1 MQRRIA
7 TGLIG
12 AALMAAAIIW
22 DSPYHTAR
30 ASGGQHQEFKLKD
43 FTLESG
49 ITLPLARLVYVTYGT
64 LNASKSNVVL
74 LPSWYGGDHHGYDF
88 LIGPGKALDPS
99 HYFIIATDQFSN
111 GLSSSPS
118 NTDPPFAGA
127 DFPRIA
133 IRDNVAATHRL
144 VTELFGVDRLAA
156 IVGFSM
162 GAQQALQWAVSHP
175 DMMEAVVAY
184 CGNAKEY
191 PFGIAR
197 LEGAKAAITTD
208 AMWNNGHYDTP
219 PELGLKALAR
229 HWAAWG
235 SSQAWWRLELFR
247 RSGAESVDAWI
258 EESEQY
264 WLTKDAND
272 LLAQATTWQTH
283 NVGDTGEFSGDL
295 ESALRSIEARVLM
308 MPSETDLYF
317 PPEDAIYESQFISD
331 VELVQIPS
339 VWGHSAG
346 LGSNPDDVT
355 FLNNTIRRFLAEP

>member
-1 MQRRIA
+1 MGTSTRVWR
-7 TGLIG
+7 LIWMG
-12 AALMAAAIIW
+12 AVAWSSYQVAGAV
-22 DSPYHTAR
+22 D
-30 ASGGQHQEFKLKD
+30 GEHQEFALGD
-43 FTLESG
+43 FALETG
-49 ITLPLARLVYVTYGT
+49 VTLPQARLVYVTYGT
-64 LNASKSNVVL
+64 LNASKSNAVL
-74 LPSWYGGDHHGYDF
+74 LPSWYSGDHHGYDF

-99 HYFIIATDQFSN
+99 RYFIIATDQFSN

-118 NTDPPFAGA
+118 NTAPPFAGP
-127 DFPRIA
+127 DFPQIA

-144 VTELFGVDRLAA
+144 VTELFGIERLAA

-175 DMMEAVVAY
+175 DMMGAVVAY

-197 LEGAKAAITTD
+197 LEGAKAAITAD
-208 AMWNNGHYDTP
+208 AGWNNGYYETP
-219 PELGLKALAR
+219 PEVGLKALAR

-235 SSQAWWRLELFR
+235 SSQEWWRQELFR
-247 RSGAESVDAWI
+247 RSGAESVEAWI
-258 EESEQY
+258 ANSEQN
-264 WLTKDAND
+264 WLSGDAND

-295 ESALRSIEARVLM
+295 EAALRSIKARVLM
-308 MPSETDLYF
+308 MPAETDLYF

-331 VELVQIPS
+331 VELLQIPT

-346 LGSNPDDVT
+346 LGINPEDVT
-355 FLNNTIRRFLAEP
+355 FLNDAIRRFVVGP

>member
-1 MQRRIA
+1 MQGKIRVYC
-7 TGLIG
+7 LIFVVG
-12 AALMAAAIIW
+12 AVGYSSHQAAC
-22 DSPYHTAR
+22 
-30 ASGGQHQEFKLKD
+30 ASGGEHREFELGD
-43 FTLESG
+43 FALETG
-49 ITLPLARLVYVTYGT
+49 ITLPQARLIYVTHGT
-64 LNASKSNVVL
+64 LDASKSNAVL

-99 HYFIIATDQFSN
+99 RYFIIATDQFSD

-118 NTDPPFAGA
+118 NTAPPFAGP
-127 DFPRIA
+127 DFPQIA

-144 VTELFGVDRLAA
+144 VTELFVIERLVAV
-156 IVGFSM
+156 VGFSM

-197 LEGAKAAITTD
+197 LEGAKAAITAD
-208 AMWNNGHYDTP
+208 AGWNNGYYETP
-219 PELGLKALAR
+219 PEIGLKALAR

-235 SSQAWWRLELFR
+235 SSQEWWRRELFR
-247 RSGAESVDAWI
+247 LSGAESVEAWI
-258 EESEQY
+258 ENSEQV
-264 WLTKDAND
+264 WSQDAND

-283 NVGDTGEFSGDL
+283 NVGDTAEFSGDL
-295 ESALRSIEARVLM
+295 EAALRSIEARVLM

-317 PPEDAIYESQFISD
+317 PPEDAIYESQFIPD
-331 VELVQIPS
+331 VELLQIPT

-346 LGSNPDDVT
+346 LGINPEDVT
-355 FLNNTIRRFLAEP
+355 FLNNAIRRFLAEP

>member
-1 MQRRIA
+1 MRRRIVI
-7 TGLIG
+7 GLGG
-12 AALMAAAIIW
+12 AAIVAGGVIGY
-22 DSPYHTAR
+22 SPYHAVW
-30 ASGGQHQEFKLKD
+30 AADGEHQEFELAN
-43 FTLESG
+43 FALESG
-49 ITLPLARLVYVTYGT
+49 VTLPQARLVYVTHGT
-64 LNASKSNVVL
+64 LNASKSNAVL

-99 HYFIIATDQFSN
+99 RHFIIATDQFSN

-118 NTDPPFAGA
+118 NAAPPFAGA
-127 DFPRIA
+127 DFPQIA

-144 VTELFGVDRLAA
+144 VTEFFEVDRLAA

-197 LEGAKAAITTD
+197 LEGAKAAITAD
-208 AMWNNGHYDTP
+208 ARWNNGHYDTP

-258 EESEQY
+258 EQSEQY

-272 LLAQATTWQTH
+272 LLSQATTWQTH

-295 ESALRSIEARVLM
+295 EAALRSIEARVLM

-317 PPEDAIYESQFISD
+317 PPEDAIYESQFIAD

-339 VWGHSAG
+339 IWGHSAG
-346 LGSNPDDVT
+346 TGNNPEDVT
-355 FLNNTIRRFLAEP
+355 FLNNAIRRFLATP